1 MVVPVL
7 ITSCQV
13 SEKLKKGPVTAHTTI
28 IPSAKA
34 NTHARPASR
43 DVTLASSENSL
54 ADTYLR
60 TLGDAGTNAFRRPFS
75 LRIFDISVIQD
86 GWRRPPLSERFAC
99 MPVP

>member
-13 SEKLKKGPVTAHTTI
+13 SEKLKNGAVTAHTTI

-34 NTHARPASR
+34 NTQARPASR

-54 ADTYLR
+54 VDTYLPMWR
-60 TLGDAGTNAFRRPFS
+60 DAGTNVFRWAFS
-75 LRIFDISVIQD
+75 IWVFDIGVSQD
-86 GWRRPPLSERFAC
+86 GCVARC
-99 MPVP
+99 